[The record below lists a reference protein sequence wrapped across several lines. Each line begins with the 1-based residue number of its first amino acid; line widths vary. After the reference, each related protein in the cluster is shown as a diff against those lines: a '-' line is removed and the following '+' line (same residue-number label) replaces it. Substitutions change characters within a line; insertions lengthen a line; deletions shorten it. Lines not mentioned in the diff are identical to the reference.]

1 MTSSTPASGALW
13 LEGHAPARGKLA
25 RARIRSTADIAAIE
39 ALAPDTLLPGN
50 TLYECIRAAAQVNP
64 DKAAFTHLMGAD
76 TTTPPRVI
84 SYRDLLD
91 QVERSASLFKEIAGD
106 QRSVVTI
113 ILPMLP
119 EALIAAWGASTA
131 GIANPVNP
139 YLELKQVAAIMN
151 TAKTTVLLTTT
162 DQFGPGVWNK
172 LDELVTMVPTLR
184 KVLLVG
190 VDDAS
195 KDFGA
200 VLAARQPGLGF
211 TPESNAN
218 AEAVYLPTGGTT
230 AAPKLVRQTHRGQ
243 LLNAWTT
250 GAMSGASTEGVVG
263 HAMPNFHV
271 GGCVMLS
278 LRAIIYGQTVL
289 TLTTDGFRNPGIIKN
304 FWDIARHY
312 KMTSLIATPATA
324 SAIMA
329 VPNTTSDG
337 HCIQS
342 FNAGGSTVPLQ
353 LIRAFHE
360 KFGIWIRE
368 VWGMSE
374 IHGAVSGHPDDGKE
388 PVAGSVGV
396 HLPWHPIKAI
406 EVDEKNHFVRECK
419 PGERGVLAIGGP
431 GVTPGYV
438 DSSLDKEFF
447 VQNMP
452 GDLRWANTGDLGVVD
467 ENGRVWLFGRAKD
480 VIVRGG
486 HNLDPG
492 MIEEVLISHPAVQLA
507 AAIGKPDAAKGEMPI
522 AYVQLKEGQSAEPA
536 ELLDLCKKD
545 VQERAAVPIEI
556 HVVPA
561 LPMTAVGKINKPA
574 LRVDI
579 LRRVAEEVAGG
590 VINGRGTVNVSV
602 DESGKRPCAVI
613 RAQVSDPA
621 AVESALKTAFTTF
634 EFQTRLEVTA
644 A

>member
-1 MTSSTPASGALW
+1 MEPMNPELW
-13 LEGHAPARGKLA
+13 LDGHAPATGKIA
-25 RARIRSTADIAAIE
+25 RARISSAADIAAIE
-39 ALAPDTLLPGN
+39 ALPPETLLPGN
-50 TLYECIRAAAQVNP
+50 TLYECIRAAAQLDP
-64 DKAAFTHLMGAD
+64 DKPAFTHLLGAD
-76 TTTPPRVI
+76 AVTPPRVI
-84 SYRDLLD
+84 TYGELLD
-91 QVERSASLFKEIAGD
+91 QVERSASLFRHIAGD

-131 GIANPVNP
+131 GIANPINP

-162 DQFGPGVWNK
+162 DQYGPGVWNK
-172 LDELVTMVPTLR
+172 LDELVKLVPTLR

-190 VDDAS
+190 GGDAE
-195 KDFGA
+195 KDFGQ
-200 VLAARQPGLGF
+200 VIAARDPGLSF
-211 TPESNAN
+211 TPDRDAN

-243 LLNAWTT
+243 LLNAWIT
-250 GAMSGASTEGVVG
+250 GAMSGSTTDGVVG

-271 GGCVMLS
+271 GGAVMLS

-324 SAIMA
+324 AAIMA
-329 VPNTTSDG
+329 VPNTTSEG
-337 HCIQS
+337 HSIRS
-342 FNAGGSTVPLQ
+342 FNAGGSTVPLE
-353 LIRAFHE
+353 LIRAFHK

-374 IHGAVSGHPDDGKE
+374 IHGAVSGHPDDGRE
-388 PVAGSVGV
+388 PKAGSVGI

-406 EVDEKNHFVRECK
+406 HVDEKNHFERECA

-438 DSSLDKEFF
+438 DSALDKEFF
-447 VQNMP
+447 VQAMP

-467 ENGRVWLFGRAKD
+467 EDGRVWLFGRAKD

-486 HNLDPG
+486 HNIDPG
-492 MIEEVLISHPAVQLA
+492 MIEEVLVTHPAVQLA
-507 AAIGKPDAAKGEMPI
+507 AAIGKPDAAKGEMPV
-522 AYVQLKEGQSAEPA
+522 AYVQLKEGESVDAS
-536 ELLDLCKKD
+536 ELLELCKNN

-556 HVVPA
+556 HVIPN

-574 LRVDI
+574 LRVDM
-579 LRRVAEEVAGG
+579 LRRVAEEVA
-590 VINGRGTVNVSV
+590 RGIITDRGSISVHV
-602 DESGKRPCAVI
+602 DESGRRPCAVI
-613 RAQVSDPA
+613 SIKVGDPA
-621 AVESALKTAFTTF
+621 EVEHKLKAAFTTF
-634 EFQTRLEVTA
+634 EFQTSINFQA
-644 A
+644 G